1 MGQADRDKL
10 IEELMKQKELLE
22 KKQEE
27 IAKKLRL
34 LIYAS
39 R

>member
-1 MGQADRDKL
+1 MGQADKDKL

-27 IAKKLRL
+27 IARKLRL
-34 LIYAS
+34 LIYSS